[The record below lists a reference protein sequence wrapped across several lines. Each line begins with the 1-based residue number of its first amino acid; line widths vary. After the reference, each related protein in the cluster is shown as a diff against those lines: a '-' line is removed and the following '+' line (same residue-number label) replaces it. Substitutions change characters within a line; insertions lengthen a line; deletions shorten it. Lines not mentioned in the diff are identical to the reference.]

1 MLQQLGYIK
10 QIDGLRAIA
19 VLMVVVFH
27 WFAGGSITKS
37 GIGLMGV
44 DIFFVISGFLITR
57 ILLVY
62 KFNKEKGFDSHSK
75 WHILGRFMYRRA
87 LRIFPAYFLL
97 LFVLYHISYFLPNT
111 LKADWGW
118 YVGYLQ
124 NFLFYIRQS
133 WAIGKVSPFWT
144 LAVEEQFYLFWP
156 FVILFAPTKKVSI
169 TILFLFLAGF
179 FSIHVLPLLL
189 VKKQMVDVLTPTCL
203 HAFAAGAYVSWL
215 HLNKSAVLNKSTIF
229 LLTGSILLMI
239 SLFCHFSDINL
250 VLDHRTLVSLGT
262 AGLLVYIL
270 KNTQGG
276 FGHYVLGNPVLVAI
290 GKISYGIYLYHNF
303 IPGYLIGIRNWLVK
317 SHHDSWVLTYFPD
330 LSKGVFLFY
339 TECFVLLFIISYC
352 SFKFF
357 EQPLLTFK
365 NKVA

>member
-27 WFAGGSITKS
+27 WFPRGWVTESAL
-37 GIGLMGV
+37 GLMGV

-62 KFNKEKGFDSHSK
+62 KYNKEAGFDNYSK
-75 WHILGRFMYRRA
+75 WHILGRFMYRRS

-111 LKADWGW
+111 LKLDWGW

-133 WAIGKVSPFWT
+133 WAIGKLSHFWT

-156 FVILFAPTKKVSI
+156 MVILFVPVKREKI
-169 TILFLFLAGF
+169 TILLLFLFGF
-179 FSIHVLPLLL
+179 LSIHLLPLILQ
-189 VKKQMVDVLTPTCL
+189 KKEQVDILTPTCL
-203 HAFAAGAYVSWL
+203 HAFALGAIVAWA
-215 HLNKSAVLNKSTIF
+215 HLNHSVGFNKSAIYLISG
-229 LLTGSILLMI
+229 LTLMFFSFVS
-239 SLFCHFSDINL
+239 SLFEIN
-250 VLDHRTLVSLGT
+250 VFIDHRTLVAFGT
-262 AGLLVYIL
+262 AGLLGFVL
-270 KNTQGG
+270 GSQKSG
-276 FGHYVLGNPVLVAI
+276 FGRYFLGNAVLVAI

-303 IPGYLIGIRNWLVK
+303 IPGYLKGIRNWLVK
-317 SHHDSWVLTYFPD
+317 RHSDSWILHYFPD
-330 LSKGVFLFY
+330 VNKGVLLFY
-339 TECFVLLFIISYC
+339 TECFVLLFLIALCSYR
-352 SFKFF
+352 FF
-357 EQPLLTFK
+357 EKPLLAFK
-365 NKVA
+365 NKIA

>member
-27 WFAGGSITKS
+27 WFPRGWVTESAL
-37 GIGLMGV
+37 GLMGV

-62 KFNKEKGFDSHSK
+62 KYNQEAGVDKYNK

-97 LFVLYHISYFLPNT
+97 LFILYQISYFLPNT
-111 LKADWGW
+111 LKFDWVW
-118 YVGYLQ
+118 YVSYLQ
-124 NFLFYIRQS
+124 NFLFYIRQA
-133 WAIGKVSPFWT
+133 WAVGKLSHFWT

-156 FVILFAPTKKVSI
+156 LIILFVNVRRERI
-169 TILFLFLAGF
+169 TILFLFLIGIL
-179 FSIHVLPLLL
+179 SIHFLPLVLP
-189 VKKQMVDVLTPTCL
+189 KKQLVDILTPTCL
-203 HAFAAGAYVSWL
+203 HAFALGAIVSWM
-215 HLNKSAVLNKSTIF
+215 HLNKYTYLHKSTIY
-229 LLTGSILLMI
+229 LIVGMSIILF
-239 SLFCHFSDINL
+239 SLVCHLIDINP

-262 AGLLVYIL
+262 AGIIMFIL
-270 KNTQGG
+270 NNNHSF
-276 FGHYVLGNPVLVAI
+276 FGHYVLGNQVLVYI

-303 IPGYLIGIRNWLVK
+303 IPGYLKGIRIWLAK
-317 SHHDSWVLTYFPD
+317 SHPDTWVMHYFPD
-330 LSKGVFLFY
+330 INKGVVLFY
-339 TECFVLLFIISYC
+339 TECFALLFLIAFCSYR
-352 SFKFF
+352 FF
-357 EQPLLTFK
+357 EKPLLAFK